1 VTNLFTLKD
10 GSIQM
15 GFIVQEGA
23 EKITLRNIAG
33 QEVPV
38 SMAQI
43 AERKT
48 DPKSMMPEG
57 LVGNLSVKD
66 FASLL
71 DYLDALAK
79 GGK

>member
-1 VTNLFTLKD
+1 
-10 GSIQM
+10 
-15 GFIVQEGA
+15 
-23 EKITLRNIAG
+23 
-33 QEVPV
+33 
-38 SMAQI
+38 MAQI